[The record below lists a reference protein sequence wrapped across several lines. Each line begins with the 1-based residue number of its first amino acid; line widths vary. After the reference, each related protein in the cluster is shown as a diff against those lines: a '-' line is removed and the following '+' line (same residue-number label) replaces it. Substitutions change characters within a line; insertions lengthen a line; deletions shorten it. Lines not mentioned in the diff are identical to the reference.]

1 MFKIS
6 IRTNIL
12 ITLLLLVGIVSFS
25 LLFSQYYFSEKLAL
39 RSTDKTFRI
48 ISKNISDHIHKK
60 AVATRKILTVK
71 SKHNYLLEPITFDP
85 IHPSFDRLVQVLQRN
100 SVLHAIY
107 FAQPDGKFYEVIPM
121 QNIAAL
127 FQTFDAP
134 ISTHWTI
141 VTIIDDQQQNAFL
154 DKDFKLIGK
163 KNFPKKYD
171 LHSRPWYRE
180 ALKSTDIMTTMPY
193 FFSNSQQVGFTYAK
207 KINTEGVVLAL
218 DYTMEQ
224 LNDILALQK
233 FDQNSEVFIVDKH
246 GKKFASSAFVDHEAT
261 SQIKKIDPVLE
272 RVILDKETDQIIKYA
287 KGEKHYFVMFI
298 PLISKDRYLGIKVDS
313 DALLKPYKDS
323 IQYELYIA
331 FILLLL
337 ALSIIFSI
345 TDRIVRPIKAL
356 ILENTK
362 IKERRYSE
370 VNAISTNIIEF
381 EALSSSQVSMSQSIQ
396 AYERSQKGL
405 LDSIIKVIAEAIDTK
420 SPYTGKHCARVPEI
434 AQDLLDEANKSTAD
448 AFKTFSLTTKDEL
461 REFEMGAWLHD
472 CGKVTTP
479 EYIIDKSAKLETI
492 YNRIHEIR
500 MRFEVLW
507 RDAHIAYLKE
517 EFSLEALQERHANL
531 RDDFAFIASS
541 NLGSEFMDEAQQARV
556 KEIAQITWQRHFDDS
571 LGLGPIEM
579 LRYTEK
585 EDEALPV
592 TEMLLSDK
600 AHHIVA
606 REDFD
611 HEAYESDGFKVDV
624 PEHLYNYGEIYNL
637 CIEKGTLSQE
647 ERYKINEHVIMSI
660 KMLEK
665 IPLPAQLTKIPEYAG
680 THHETLIGTGYP
692 RKLTKEEL
700 SIPARIMAIADIFEA
715 LTASDRPYKKAKT
728 LSESIKIMSFMVKD
742 RHIDEDLFK
751 LFLSSGVYET
761 YAKKYLTSEQIDE
774 VDVEDYIYNKIKTI

>member
-12 ITLLLLVGIVSFS
+12 ITLLLLVGIVSLS
-25 LLFSQYYFSEKLAL
+25 LLFVQYYFSDKLASE
-39 RSTDKTFRI
+39 STHKTFRI
-48 ISKNISDHIHKK
+48 ISKNISDHIDKK
-60 AVATRKILTVK
+60 SVSTRKSLTLK
-71 SKHNYLLEPITFDP
+71 SKYKNLLEAITFDP
-85 IHPSFDRLVQVLQRN
+85 IHPSFDGLVQVLQRN
-100 SVLHAIY
+100 SSLHAIY
-107 FAQPDGKFYEVIPM
+107 FAHPDGKFYEVIHM
-121 QNIAAL
+121 QNRAAL
-127 FQTFDAP
+127 FQTLDAP
-134 ISTHWTI
+134 TSTHWTV

-171 LHSRPWYRE
+171 LHNRPWYKD
-180 ALKSTDIMTTMPY
+180 ALKSTNIITTMPY
-193 FFSNSQQVGFTYAK
+193 FFSNSRQVGFTYAK

-233 FDQNSEVFIVDKH
+233 FDQSSEVFIVDKH
-246 GKKFASSAFVDHEAT
+246 GKKFASSAFVHQET
-261 SQIKKIDPVLE
+261 SSQIKKIDPRLE
-272 RVILDKETDQIIKYA
+272 RIILDRKTDQIIKYA
-287 KGEKHYFVMFI
+287 EGENNYFVMFI

-313 DALLKPYKDS
+313 DVLLKPYKES

-331 FILLLL
+331 FILLLF
-337 ALSIIFSI
+337 ALSIIFPS
-345 TDRIVRPIKAL
+345 TDRIVKPIKAL
-356 ILENTK
+356 IRENTK
-362 IKERRYSE
+362 IKERNYSE
-370 VNAISTNIIEF
+370 VNAIATNIIEF

-396 AYERSQKGL
+396 AYERSQEKL

-434 AQDLLDEANKSTAD
+434 AKDLLDAANRSTLD
-448 AFKTFSLTTKDEL
+448 AFKTFSLTSKDAL
-461 REFEMGAWLHD
+461 REFEIGAWLHD

-479 EYIIDKSAKLETI
+479 EYVIDKSAKLETI

-517 EFSLEALQERHANL
+517 EISLEALQERQANL

-541 NLGSEFMDEAQQARV
+541 NLGSEFTDERQQARV
-556 KEIAQITWQRHFDDS
+556 KEIAKITWQRHFDDR
-571 LGLGPIEM
+571 LGLGPIES
-579 LRYTEK
+579 LRYTET
-585 EDEALPV
+585 ENEALPV

-611 HEAYESDGFKVDV
+611 HEAYESDGFKEDV

-665 IPLPAQLTKIPEYAG
+665 IPFPAQLTKIPEYAG

-692 RKLTKEEL
+692 RKLTEEEL

-751 LFLSSGVYET
+751 LFLSSGVYKT
-761 YAKKYLTSEQIDE
+761 YAKKYLTLEQIDK
-774 VDVEDYIYNKIKTI
+774 VDVED